1 MHATHSSRCINRAL
15 RRAGV
20 IAFTSRHARLTGL
33 LILISISAIAAS
45 ARASSPAAVGPATAS
60 RPASALQERSAL
72 PLTMQTGGSRDPAAD
87 NRHFRIQRTAAG
99 AIIVSDP
106 THGLQATLIA
116 GSITVRDAHGLWFAL
131 SGPAIG
137 RGATLAPVR
146 GFTAPALS
154 KNRVTFVS
162 PTTDEWYAKKRSGIE
177 QGFAISHRPAGRGP
191 LQISQT
197 LSSNAAAHLQAGG
210 QEVRFGSDTRGLRY
224 DQLLVLDAAGTR
236 LRASMSISGHQLT
249 ITVNDAEAVYPLRV
263 DHTSNPPRSA
273 SPTSG
278 GGTTS
283 SGGHS

>member
-1 MHATHSSRCINRAL
+1 MRATHSSRCINRAL

-20 IAFTSRHARLTGL
+20 IAFTTRHARLAGL
-33 LILISISAIAAS
+33 LTLVSIAAIATS
-45 ARASSPAAVGPATAS
+45 ARASSPAAVDPAATS
-60 RPASALQERSAL
+60 RPASALQEGSAL
-72 PLTMQTGGSRDPAAD
+72 PLTMQAAVSRNPAAD
-87 NRHFRIQRTAAG
+87 HQHFRIHRTAAG
-99 AIIVSDP
+99 AIIISDP

-137 RGATLAPVR
+137 RGATLTPVR

-154 KNRVTFVS
+154 KNRVTFAS
-162 PTTDEWYAKKRSGIE
+162 PSTDEWYAKNRSGIE

-197 LSSNAAAHLQAGG
+197 LSSNAATHLQAGG

-224 DQLLVLDAAGTR
+224 DQLVVRDAAGTR

-249 ITVNDAEAVYPLRV
+249 ITINDAQAVYPLRV
-263 DHTSNPPRSA
+263 DPVYKPVD
-273 SPTSG
+273 
-278 GGTTS
+278 TTLT
-283 SGGHS
+283 